1 MLGYKKEE
9 VEEMRNILNYSLR
22 HHLPNT
28 AGASA
33 KFIEED
39 SKVLRKIE
47 DLLEGLLQEG
57 RF

>member
-1 MLGYKKEE
+1 MLGYTREE
-9 VEEMRNILNYSLR
+9 VEKMRDILNYSLR

-28 AGASA
+28 AGKSA
-33 KFIEED
+33 RFIEED
-39 SKVLRKIE
+39 SAVLRKIE

>member
-1 MLGYKKEE
+1 MLGYTREE
-9 VEEMRNILNYSLR
+9 VEKMSQTLNYSLA

-33 KFIEED
+33 RFVEED